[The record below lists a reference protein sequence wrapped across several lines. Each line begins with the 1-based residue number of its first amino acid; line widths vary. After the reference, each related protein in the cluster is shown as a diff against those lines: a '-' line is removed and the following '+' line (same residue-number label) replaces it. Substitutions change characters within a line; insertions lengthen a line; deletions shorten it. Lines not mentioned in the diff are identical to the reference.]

1 MRSSEAHDHP
11 IRGHLRPYVH
21 ITSNLLSLN
30 PHLFITL
37 LADRRAV
44 QRIPQELSAHPS
56 IAKVFKD
63 AGRVKIEALVD
74 DGEKIPQEDHDKIA
88 AEVAGKFDRV
98 FERILKGEAEGGVP
112 RTMLV
117 DVSRKLEGR

>member
-1 MRSSEAHDHP
+1 M
-11 IRGHLRPYVH
+11 
-21 ITSNLLSLN
+21 
-30 PHLFITL
+30 
-37 LADRRAV
+37 
-44 QRIPQELSAHPS
+44 
-56 IAKVFKD
+56 
-63 AGRVKIEALVD
+63 VD

-88 AEVAGKFDRV
+88 AEVAGRFDGV